1 MYKNPPGYRGL
12 LYPFM
17 VAYPSENCKEVFM
30 DCIKCKKPIPDDAL
44 FCQHCG
50 KRQTPE
56 PRKHRKRPNGSGT
69 ISKLSGNRAKPWC
82 ARKNDVFIGTYK
94 TRTEAQKALD
104 RLTDVDVN
112 EKYNMTFTDVYKKWL
127 PEHEREITEEAKSN
141 YVWAYSYCEDLHS
154 QKYRSLR
161 TSDFQAV
168 IIRMEKKG
176 LSKSSCEKVMQLFG
190 QLSSWAMRED
200 IINKDY
206 SKFVTTVATQ
216 KSEGVVLRPATIRA
230 IQKSENVASDIVLI
244 LLATGCRPN
253 ELFNALVTNCHESY
267 FIGGS
272 KTKAGK
278 NRIIAISKIGQ
289 RSYKKLLT
297 AAKAKGAD
305 RLIDGYK
312 GNKEYRNFAKREF
325 KQLVQEVGEDF
336 TPYDCRHTF
345 ATLAKKS
352 GVDPQTLRRMLG
364 HSSLHTT
371 DKYYTH
377 LEADDIISE
386 IQLVKIG

>member
-1 MYKNPPGYRGL
+1 
-12 LYPFM
+12 
-17 VAYPSENCKEVFM
+17 M
-30 DCIKCKKPIPDDAL
+30 DCIKCKQPIPDDAL

-50 KRQTPE
+50 KRQGPE

-69 ISKLSGNRAKPWC
+69 ISKLPGNRAKPWC
-82 ARKNDVFIGTYK
+82 ARKNGVYIGAYK

-112 EKYNMTFTDVYKKWL
+112 EKYNMTFAGVYEKWL

-141 YVWAYSYCEDLHS
+141 YAWAYSYCEDLHP

-190 QLSSWAMRED
+190 QLSAWAMRED

-216 KSEGVVLRPATIRA
+216 KSEGVVLRPATIKA
-230 IQKSENVASDIVLI
+230 IQKSENMASDIVLI

-253 ELFNALVTNCHESY
+253 ELFNAQVANCHDSY

-272 KTKAGK
+272 KTAAGK
-278 NRIIAISKIGQ
+278 NRIIAVSKIGQ

-297 AAKAKGAD
+297 AAKAKSAD

-325 KQLVQEVGEDF
+325 KQLVKEVGEDF
-336 TPYDCRHTF
+336 SPYDCRHTF

-352 GVDPQTLRRMLG
+352 GIDPQTLRRMLG

-377 LEADDIISE
+377 LDADDIIAE
-386 IQLVKIG
+386 VHLIKIG